1 MTDKVTD
8 QVTEQPPKSRDRAR
22 TEEAIVAAAR
32 QVLAD
37 TGFQGFGIN
46 AIARQAGCD
55 KQLIYRYYGGLDGLA
70 EAIGNDVAGGL
81 GRQLSDQM
89 RGLPAS
95 SYADLI
101 ERLVLGFIEV
111 LRADPLLQR
120 VVAWEIS
127 EPTPM
132 VLRFAAARAFVLR
145 RWVERERGTLAPPDG
160 VDVAAL
166 NAVLI
171 AAAQQLVL
179 QASATGGF
187 AGITLDDPGWAR
199 IRATIRRIVRAAYRV
214 DADPSTEPL
223 SI

>member
-1 MTDKVTD
+1 MTD
-8 QVTEQPPKSRDRAR
+8 QATEPTPKSRDRAR
-22 TEEAIVAAAR
+22 TEEAIIAAAR
-32 QVLAD
+32 SVLAD
-37 TGFQGFGIN
+37 AGFQGFGVN
-46 AIARQAGCD
+46 AIARKAGCD

-70 EAIGNDVAGGL
+70 EAIGNDVANGL
-81 GRQLSDQM
+81 GRQLTEQM
-89 RGLPAS
+89 RGEPAT

-101 ERLVLGFIEV
+101 ERLVLGFVEV

-132 VLRFAAARAFVLR
+132 VLRFSAARAFVLR
-145 RWVERERGTLAPPDG
+145 RWVERERGMLPPPEG

-187 AGITLDDPGWAR
+187 AGITLDDAGWAR
-199 IRATIRRIVRAAYRV
+199 IRASVQHIVRAAYR
-214 DADPSTEPL
+214 AESPL
-223 SI
+223 PM

>member
-1 MTDKVTD
+1 MTDQATD
-8 QVTEQPPKSRDRAR
+8 IAPKSRDRAR

-32 QVLAD
+32 SVLAEA
-37 TGFQGFGIN
+37 GFQGFGVN
-46 AIARQAGCD
+46 AIARKAGCD

-70 EAIGNDVAGGL
+70 EAIGNDVANSL
-81 GRQLSDQM
+81 GRQLTEQM
-89 RGLPAS
+89 RGTPAS

-145 RWVERERGTLAPPDG
+145 RWVERERGTLQPPEG
-160 VDVAAL
+160 LDVAAL

-187 AGITLDDPGWAR
+187 AGITLDDAGWAR
-199 IRATIRRIVRAAYRV
+199 IRASMQQIVHVAYRSAV
-214 DADPSTEPL
+214 D
-223 SI
+223 

>member
-1 MTDKVTD
+1 MTD
-8 QVTEQPPKSRDRAR
+8 QVADLTPKSRDRAR
-22 TEEAIVAAAR
+22 TEEAIIAAAR
-32 QVLAD
+32 FVLAD
-37 TGFQGFGIN
+37 AGFQGFGIN

-70 EAIGNDVAGGL
+70 EAIGNDVASGL
-81 GRQLSDQM
+81 GRQLTDQM
-89 RGLPAS
+89 RGVPAS

-101 ERLVLGFIEV
+101 ERLVLGFIDV

-127 EPTPM
+127 DPTPM
-132 VLRFAAARAFVLR
+132 VLRFAAARTFVLQ
-145 RWVERERGTLAPPDG
+145 RWVERERGTLVPPEG

-166 NAVLI
+166 NAILV

-187 AGITLDDPGWAR
+187 AGIALDDAGWAR
-199 IRATIRRIVRAAYRV
+199 IRASVQQTVRAAYR
-214 DADPSTEPL
+214 T
-223 SI
+223 

>member
-1 MTDKVTD
+1 MTDQATD
-8 QVTEQPPKSRDRAR
+8 LAPKSRDRAR
-22 TEEAIVAAAR
+22 TEEAIIAAAR
-32 QVLAD
+32 SVLAEA
-37 TGFQGFGIN
+37 GFQGFGVN
-46 AIARQAGCD
+46 AIARKAGCD

-70 EAIGNDVAGGL
+70 EAIGNDVANSL
-81 GRQLSDQM
+81 GRQLTEQM
-89 RGLPAS
+89 RGVPAA

-145 RWVERERGTLAPPDG
+145 RWVERERGSLAPPDG

-179 QASATGGF
+179 QATATGGF
-187 AGITLDDPGWAR
+187 AGITLDDAGWAR
-199 IRATIRRIVRAAYRV
+199 IRVSMQQIVRAAYR
-214 DADPSTEPL
+214 A
-223 SI
+223 

>member
-1 MTDKVTD
+1 MTDQAADLT
-8 QVTEQPPKSRDRAR
+8 PKSRDRAR
-22 TEEAIVAAAR
+22 TEEAIIAAAR
-32 QVLAD
+32 SVLAD
-37 TGFQGFGIN
+37 AGFQGFGVN
-46 AIARQAGCD
+46 AIARKAGCD

-70 EAIGNDVAGGL
+70 EAIGNDVANGL
-81 GRQLSDQM
+81 GRQLTEQM
-89 RGLPAS
+89 RGEPAA

-101 ERLVLGFIEV
+101 ERLVLGFVEV

-132 VLRFAAARAFVLR
+132 VLRFSAARAFVLR
-145 RWVERERGTLAPPDG
+145 RWVERERGTLPPPEG

-187 AGITLDDPGWAR
+187 AGITLDDAGWAR
-199 IRATIRRIVRAAYRV
+199 IRASVQHIVRAAYR
-214 DADPSTEPL
+214 AESPL
-223 SI
+223 PM

>member
-1 MTDKVTD
+1 M
-8 QVTEQPPKSRDRAR
+8 TEQVSEPAPKARDRGR
-22 TEEAIVAAAR
+22 TEETIIAAAR
-32 QVLAD
+32 QVLAES
-37 TGFQGFGIN
+37 GFQGFGVN

-70 EAIGNDVAGGL
+70 EAIGNDVANSL
-81 GRQLSDQM
+81 GRQLTEQM
-89 RGLPAS
+89 RGAPAI
-95 SYADLI
+95 SYGDLI
-101 ERLVLGFIEV
+101 ERLVLGFIDV

-145 RWVERERGTLAPPDG
+145 RWVERERGSLMPPYG

-187 AGITLDDPGWAR
+187 AGITLDDAGWAR
-199 IRATIRRIVRAAYRV
+199 IRTSVQQIVRAAYRV
-214 DADPSTEPL
+214 ESNLPM
-223 SI
+223 